1 MKPVEFLASAE
12 QEMRESAQYYETRVP
27 GLGKEF
33 LNQIERATDRIAEYP
48 EAGVRIRG
56 ETRRRMLRRFPFGL
70 LYRIEEEQIVVT
82 AIMHLHRKPGYW
94 EDRV

>member
-1 MKPVEFLASAE
+1 MMPKLPKKGNIFPPGERAAGRFL
-12 QEMRESAQYYETRVP
+12 P
-27 GLGKEF
+27 GLGEEF
-33 LNQIERATDRIAEYP
+33 LNEIERATDRMAVYP

-82 AIMHLHRKPGYW
+82 AVMHLHRKPGYW